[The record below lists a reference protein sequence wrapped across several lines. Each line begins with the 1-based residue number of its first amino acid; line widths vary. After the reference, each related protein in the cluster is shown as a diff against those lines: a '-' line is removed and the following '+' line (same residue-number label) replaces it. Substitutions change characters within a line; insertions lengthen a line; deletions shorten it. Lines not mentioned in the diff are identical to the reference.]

1 MSPLLDIQRRFA
13 EVGRIRAGAKGAK
26 GQPQK
31 LEAWRLTSANERAL
45 HAAAELYGG
54 DVRPWTG
61 APTPGQYELFTE
73 TRTLDIMVP
82 PSQEPY
88 SAWYEQWSGGGCERR
103 CDGVRD
109 HLNDLPCSCN
119 PDARTCKP
127 TLRVSLALHRIP
139 GLGVW
144 RYESHGFY
152 AATELPATLDLL
164 AAAAG
169 RGHYLTGFLRLEER
183 ASKTKANGTRRY
195 LVPVLDLE
203 QTIGELAGVPS
214 LPRLELATTSGLSL
228 TASLGEPDTIGHSL
242 TAITAATA
250 VAVGDL
256 AAPTDPLAIDDAKRL
271 VWRTAQTV
279 GLSKNDLD
287 AMLAELRGAD
297 TADMTT
303 LTPDE
308 AHALM
313 TTIESDATSQ

>member
-1 MSPLLDIQRRFA
+1 MPILDLQRRFA

-31 LEAWRLTSANERAL
+31 LDAWRLTSANRQAL
-45 HAAAELYGG
+45 DAAAALYGG
-54 DVRPWTG
+54 EVREWAN
-61 APTPGQYELFTE
+61 APTPGQYELFTD

-88 SAWYEQWSGGGCERR
+88 SVWYETWTGGGCEKR

-109 HLNDLPCSCN
+109 HLNDQPCSCN
-119 PDARTCKP
+119 PDDRACKP

-169 RGHYLTGFLRLEER
+169 RGQYLTGFLRLEER
-183 ASKTKANGTRRY
+183 VSKTKANGTRRF

-203 QTIGELAGVPS
+203 QTIGELAGIPTPLTRELAATSTAPAAIEAGQS
-214 LPRLELATTSGLSL
+214 LPAAGADPNLTNDTLASAEEKRAVWALAQSRGL
-228 TASLGEPDTIGHSL
+228 DR
-242 TAITAATA
+242 
-250 VAVGDL
+250 
-256 AAPTDPLAIDDAKRL
+256 DD
-271 VWRTAQTV
+271 
-279 GLSKNDLD
+279 
-287 AMLAELRGAD
+287 LAELLAETRGDDAADISTITSGEVHDLVAIIKSRGA
-297 TADMTT
+297 A
-303 LTPDE
+303 E
-308 AHALM
+308 A
-313 TTIESDATSQ
+313 

>member
-1 MSPLLDIQRRFA
+1 MSPILDLQRRFA

-31 LEAWRLTSANERAL
+31 LDAWRLTSANRAAL
-45 HAAAELYGG
+45 EAAAQLYGG
-54 DVRPWTG
+54 DVREWTG

-88 SAWYEQWSGGGCERR
+88 SLWYETWSGGGCQRR
-103 CDGVRD
+103 CDGIRD
-109 HLNDLPCSCN
+109 HLNDTPCACD
-119 PDARTCKP
+119 PDERACKP

-164 AAAAG
+164 AAASG
-169 RGHYLTGFLRLEER
+169 RGQYLTGFLRLEER

-203 QTIGELAGVPS
+203 QTIGELAGLPS
-214 LPRLELATTSGLSL
+214 SRPAELATSS
-228 TASLGEPDTIGHSL
+228 AP
-242 TAITAATA
+242 
-250 VAVGDL
+250 VAVEATRATL
-256 AAPTDPLAIDDAKRL
+256 PAAGATTTDTRPTTDNRPVADHIATEDDKRRL
-271 VWRTAQTV
+271 WRTAQTYDIGV
-279 GLSKNDLD
+279 PEL
-287 AMLAELRGAD
+287 AEMLAELRGAD
-297 TADMTT
+297 EADPAT
-303 LTPDE
+303 LTTSEVPDLIAIIE
-308 AHALM
+308 AGGAR
-313 TTIESDATSQ
+313 

>member
-1 MSPLLDIQRRFA
+1 MSPILDLQRRFA

-31 LEAWRLTSANERAL
+31 LDAWRLTSANRQAL
-45 HAAAELYGG
+45 EAAADLYGG
-54 DVRPWTG
+54 DVREWAN

-88 SAWYEQWSGGGCERR
+88 SAWYEQWSGGGCEKR

-109 HLNDLPCSCN
+109 HLNDQPCSCN
-119 PDARTCKP
+119 PDDRACKP

-164 AAAAG
+164 AAASG
-169 RGHYLTGFLRLEER
+169 RGQYLTGFLRLEER
-183 ASKTKANGTRRY
+183 ASKTKANGTRRF

-203 QTIGELAGVPS
+203 QTIGELAGLSSP
-214 LPRLELATTSGLSL
+214 LTRQLANP
-228 TASLGEPDTIGHSL
+228 AP
-242 TAITAATA
+242 TA
-250 VAVGDL
+250 VEATNRATLPAVGAPPAPHMRETTHTDV
-256 AAPTDPLAIDDAKRL
+256 PTDPLADAEEKRIIW
-271 VWRTAQTV
+271 VSAQNI
-279 GLSKNDLD
+279 GLTKEDLD

-297 TADMTT
+297 AADMGTITADEVPVIVG
-303 LTPDE
+303 LIE
-308 AHALM
+308 AQGG
-313 TTIESDATSQ
+313 SR

>member
-1 MSPLLDIQRRFA
+1 MSPILDLQRRFA

-31 LEAWRLTSANERAL
+31 LDAWRLTSANRAAL
-45 HAAAELYGG
+45 EAAARLYGG
-54 DVRPWTG
+54 EVREWKG
-61 APTPGQYELFTE
+61 APTPGQHELLTE

-88 SAWYEQWSGGGCERR
+88 SAWYETWSGGGCEKR

-109 HLNDLPCSCN
+109 HLNDQPCSCN
-119 PDARTCKP
+119 PDARACKP

-164 AAAAG
+164 AAASG
-169 RGHYLTGFLRLEER
+169 RGQYLTGFLRLEER

-203 QTIGELAGVPS
+203 QTIGELAGLPS
-214 LPRLELATTSGLSL
+214 SQVTELAASTAAPALPEPAAAVDAPNALADEHAKREVWETAQAYGIAVDALADLL
-228 TASLGEPDTIGHSL
+228 TEIRGEPADLSTLLDSEVPTLIGE
-242 TAITAATA
+242 IRAT
-250 VAVGDL
+250 
-256 AAPTDPLAIDDAKRL
+256 
-271 VWRTAQTV
+271 
-279 GLSKNDLD
+279 
-287 AMLAELRGAD
+287 GANR
-297 TADMTT
+297 
-303 LTPDE
+303 
-308 AHALM
+308 
-313 TTIESDATSQ
+313 

>member
-1 MSPLLDIQRRFA
+1 MSPILDLQRRFA

-31 LEAWRLTSANERAL
+31 LDAWRLTSANRPAL
-45 HAAAELYGG
+45 EAAAELYGG
-54 DVRPWTG
+54 EVRPWQG
-61 APTPGQYELFTE
+61 APTPGQFELFTE

-88 SAWYEQWSGGGCERR
+88 SAWYEQWSGGGCEKR

-109 HLNDLPCSCN
+109 HLNDQPCTCN
-119 PDARTCKP
+119 PENRACKP

-169 RGHYLTGFLRLEER
+169 RGQYLTGFLRLEER
-183 ASKTKANGTRRY
+183 ASKTKANGTRRF

-203 QTIGELAGVPS
+203 QTIGELAGIS
-214 LPRLELATTSGLSL
+214 LSPPAELANP
-228 TASLGEPDTIGHSL
+228 AP
-242 TAITAATA
+242 
-250 VAVGDL
+250 VAVEAETVGAL
-256 AAPTDPLAIDDAKRL
+256 PAAGASSNLVEATNTESVVTPIADQDTKRL
-271 VWRTAQTV
+271 VWRSAQTA
-279 GLSKNDLD
+279 GLSKED
-287 AMLAELRGAD
+287 LAESLAEIRGTD
-297 TADMTT
+297 TADLATITT
-303 LTPDE
+303 DE
-308 AHALM
+308 ATRLLDL
-313 TTIESDATSQ
+313 IETESNR